1 LGGID
6 YLCKMIVPPYI
17 KRRFVEMDYHL
28 TQRLTLY
35 PQYFTSLHV
44 EGYLN
49 RITRDLSEWFIQ
61 TYDYRPDSDELRT
74 EYYKRVNELIPI
86 IKYMIRTKVIVH
98 WEKMNEVKHPELS

>member
-1 LGGID
+1 
-6 YLCKMIVPPYI
+6 MIVPPHI
-17 KRRFVEMDYHL
+17 KRRVVEIDYHL

-61 TYDYRPDSDELRT
+61 TYDFSYGMPTD
-74 EYYKRVNELIPI
+74 YYKKVNELIPV
-86 IKYMIRTKVIVH
+86 IKYLIRTKVIVH
-98 WEKMNEVKHPELS
+98 WEKMNGVKE